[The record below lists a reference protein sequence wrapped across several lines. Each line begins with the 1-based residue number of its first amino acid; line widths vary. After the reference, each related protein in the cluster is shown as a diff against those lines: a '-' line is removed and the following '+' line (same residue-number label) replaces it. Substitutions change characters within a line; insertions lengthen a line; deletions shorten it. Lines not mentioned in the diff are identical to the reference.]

1 MRIRSQK
8 LTLDKKNN
16 GWGEWSN
23 KVLTDLEDFKQDIKE
38 LYEEIGNLKTEIA
51 VVKAKS
57 AILGAIAGIATPII
71 SGLIY
76 LIIKIITWGS
86 S

>member
-1 MRIRSQK
+1 MRVRSSK

-38 LYEEIGNLKTEIA
+38 LYEEIGNLKTDIA
-51 VVKAKS
+51 VIKAKA
-57 AILGAIAGIATPII
+57 AIWGAIAGLITAPFL
-71 SGLIY
+71 SGIIY
-76 LIIKIITWGS
+76 LVIKLIIGE
-86 S
+86 